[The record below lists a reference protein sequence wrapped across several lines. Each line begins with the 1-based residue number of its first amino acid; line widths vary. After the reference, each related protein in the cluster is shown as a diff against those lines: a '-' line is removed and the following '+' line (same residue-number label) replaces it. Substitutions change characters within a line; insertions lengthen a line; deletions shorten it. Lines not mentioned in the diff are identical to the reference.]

1 MPPGVSAADFKYLLP
16 EIVLTVG
23 SLLVLIAD
31 VLLRRGSRVLPWL
44 TIAVLGAT
52 AVALVP
58 FANEHREIANGLIA
72 RDPTVVAWRDT
83 GITCLR
89 LRAELAANAGA
100 RDEAL
105 ALANQVLAGV
115 RAIDSKSDPFA
126 LAQAHKLL
134 GDVMIRSG
142 DRSGAIG
149 AWQAA
154 LAAWPKGVAETP
166 SQMATRGE
174 LLRGI
179 GDRAEGGRISAD
191 LAAKG
196 YRRSLSNRVGI

>member
-1 MPPGVSAADFKYLLP
+1 MALNHALAAVQLGQRLVDLEPSNAEWSTQRANALLDQAQ
-16 EIVLTVG
+16 IMLRSGKVG
-23 SLLVLIAD
+23 EA
-31 VLLRRGSRVLPWL
+31 R
-44 TIAVLGAT
+44 GAT
-52 AVALVP
+52 DQGCG
-58 FANEHREIANGLIA
+58 IANGLIA

-89 LRAELAANAGA
+89 LRAELAANSGA

-126 LAQAHKLL
+126 LAQAQKLL
-134 GDVMIRSG
+134 GDVMMRSG
-142 DRSGAIG
+142 DRPGAMA

-166 SQMATRGE
+166 SQKATRGE
-174 LLRGI
+174 LLRSI
-179 GDRAEGGRISAD
+179 GDRAEGGRIAAE

-196 YRRSLSNRVGI
+196 YRRSLSNRAGI